1 LKGIIGCDA
10 DWLQPGE
17 VIGTPD
23 GRRMTVLRKVDL
35 AAAEE
40 IAARVG
46 DTTFVPVG
54 EEHFYE
60 VEIDFAAGLS
70 NN

>member
-10 DWLQPGE
+10 DWLKPGE
-17 VIGTPD
+17 VVGTAD
-23 GRRMTVLRKVDL
+23 GRRMTILRKVDL
-35 AAAEE
+35 AAAFG

-46 DTTFVPVG
+46 DVNFSPG
-54 EEHFYE
+54 PDEHFYE
-60 VEIDFAAGLS
+60 VEVDLQAQVT